1 MVQKIV
7 VVKDGTEQNPVPLNL
22 DASGN
27 LSVNVGAS
35 GTTNAV
41 TVKGVRASA
50 ANSTA
55 HRSALSIA
63 DLIGPDTLTTPGTPD
78 NIGTP
83 TLPTCTDS
91 TITEGNLATA
101 NHYVAYAIRN
111 GFGLTKVSGI
121 TTQLVVAGKSIR
133 VAIPTAWR
141 VTDAD
146 VVYEFFL
153 STSATAPAHVTS
165 FTAAQLA
172 AGATV
177 RCYDYTTVET
187 PVLGGE
193 GGAAWTCD
201 IGIVGTG
208 VATTNQRFQQ
218 SNAYKPGTI
227 VAANTAGYNNVD
239 LYVDAQCTYTYSAT
253 TQTLTL
259 IPLILN
265 DKQATNYH
273 VGAPI
278 EMLISQKLGQSYR
291 QMWNLTTNG
300 ASMMIL
306 VASIANVTV
315 NRIDITPT
323 SVV

>member
-1 MVQKIV
+1 MTKARTDSTYDPQI
-7 VVKDGTEQNPVPLNL
+7 DGLPITM
-22 DASGN
+22 
-27 LSVNVGAS
+27 
-35 GTTNAV
+35 T
-41 TVKGVRASA
+41 KRASA
-50 ANSTA
+50 ADSTA
-55 HRSALSIA
+55 HRSSLSVA

-111 GFGLTKVSGI
+111 AYGITKVSGI
-121 TTQLVVAGKSIR
+121 TTRLVVAGKSIR
-133 VAIPTAWR
+133 VEIPTAWR
-141 VTDAD
+141 DTGAD

-153 STSATAPAHVTS
+153 AATPATAPAHVTS

-172 AGATV
+172 ACATV

-193 GGAAWTCD
+193 GGAAWSCD

-208 VATTNQRFQQ
+208 AATTTQRFQQ
-218 SNAYKPGTI
+218 SNAFKPGTI
-227 VAANTAGYNNVD
+227 VPVNTGGYNNVD
-239 LYVDAQCTYTYSAT
+239 LYVDAQCTYPYLAAT
-253 TQTLTL
+253 PTLTL

-273 VGAPI
+273 VAAPI
-278 EMLISQKLGQSYR
+278 EMKISQKLGESYR

-306 VASIANVTV
+306 VASITNVTI
-315 NRIDITPT
+315 NRIDIVPS